1 MKAVQ
6 LGDYVCIYADH
17 SLPEVYRDR
26 AIHVETVPERPEG
39 RYRMGIEDG
48 QLVWVESPK
57 ADHEEPAPEE
67 TGKDQAAETG
77 SAEPAEPAAAEEVV

>member
-26 AIHVETVPERPEG
+26 AIHVERVPERPEG

-48 QLVWVESPK
+48 QLVWVEN
-57 ADHEEPAPEE
+57 PEE
-67 TGKDQAAETG
+67 DPTEPSVWDELDAAYREG
-77 SAEPAEPAAAEEVV
+77 VDSI